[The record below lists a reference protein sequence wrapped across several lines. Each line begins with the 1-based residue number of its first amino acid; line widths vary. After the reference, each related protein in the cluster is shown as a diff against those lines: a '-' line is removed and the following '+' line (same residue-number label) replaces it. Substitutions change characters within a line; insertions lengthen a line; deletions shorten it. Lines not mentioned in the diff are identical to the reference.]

1 MAQNFNGGIKKI
13 QGILQNDSKIKDEI
27 FKPSDRFTKFME
39 KSKDTLE
46 KNELKKQEILDNFNN
61 KINNS

>member
-1 MAQNFNGGIKKI
+1 VAQNFNGGIKKI